1 MTPTF
6 AGKIKRVCETDIGI
20 VSQCCLPKH
29 ASRPNKQYLENVALK
44 INVKVSQYLYFLHYV
59 FFILVLSCRNVTIPF
74 VEQVGGRNTVL
85 ERAFSHDG
93 IPFVSEVPTI
103 IFGADVTHPPP
114 GEDSASS
121 IAAVSFFL
129 INHNLVQSEL

>member
-1 MTPTF
+1 MYFALSWNFGYIGDVCNF
-6 AGKIKRVCETDIGI
+6 AGKIKRVCETDLGI

-44 INVKVSQYLYFLHYV
+44 INVKVSILSFACFNFSVYRYV
-59 FFILVLSCRNVTIPF
+59 MILCLN
-74 VEQVGGRNTVL
+74 QVGGRNTVL
-85 ERAFSHDG
+85 ERAFVRNG

-129 INHNLVQSEL
+129 

>member
-59 FFILVLSCRNVTIPF
+59 FYFGSFLHECNDSFR
-74 VEQVGGRNTVL
+74 
-85 ERAFSHDG
+85 RAG
-93 IPFVSEVPTI
+93 WW
-103 IFGADVTHPPP
+103 A
-114 GEDSASS
+114 
-121 IAAVSFFL
+121 
-129 INHNLVQSEL
+129 